1 MPSSA
6 GSNLSGAD
14 WVSAGQPPQQSP
26 DLIYHEA
33 LRGALI
39 LLRAN
44 GGEIATLDT
53 AREVLLSRSRQIYP
67 RLDQAQ
73 GQAAP
78 TSRPRR
84 EPAAPFSDIESQP
97 THVLP
102 SPHGSAPYRLGEGLI
117 GYVAQRGTP
126 LIVNAD
132 QYREQFR
139 GARDLEGQWYLAV
152 PIFRP
157 GDLSLLRSDQ
167 GVLGAIVVYNRDPH
181 WPFTPRDIELLALHA
196 DRLARRMMDEE
207 LRRSIQIQG
216 VLIDLLR
223 GTEERDADISA
234 IYQRVRHAVDRTIQ
248 PPSFALISL
257 DETGTEATFEIAE
270 RDGMPAQGRSMKA
283 SDLPAW
289 WRHWVAKGKTI
300 RRGGLDEF
308 KMYHDEFTLGWGSD
322 APAQSIIATPLTH
335 RARIIGA
342 LVIGSPHPNAF
353 SDEQQGALEA
363 IARTT
368 AAVLETTRLAEQNRR
383 SLERLAALNSALQG
397 LNTTLD
403 LQATAD
409 TLAGFAI
416 QITGAAAATIFLR
429 DVETK
434 TFVARSIQPANVTS
448 LPLQEIVIPEDWRYL
463 RNLPLSEET
472 LLQDNVES
480 AWSADTGIGRFLS
493 EQQIRS
499 FLIVPIISRD
509 VPSGG
514 SQGKVV
520 GLLFVYTPGQP
531 APFQHISRNSGQV
544 QALAAQAGIAINNA
558 LLYEDLVSALERQKE
573 LDRLKDEFILT
584 ISHEFRTPL
593 TAIEGYGS
601 LLSKHGDRLDVVK
614 ATRFADEI
622 HRATIQLNGM
632 ISMLSDANRLST
644 QDLEVT
650 IKPARVLDAIE
661 QALYNQGPQAR
672 ERIVVEAPGD
682 LGVLAN
688 PERLST
694 VFSNLLS
701 NALKY
706 AEHGPITVLAYG
718 ESQAAL
724 VRAGRLTSER
734 AAAGERWVVMVV
746 QDTGPGIPRE
756 EQDKLFQKFVRLP
769 RSLTTA
775 VRGTGL
781 GLWICAEYIHA
792 MGGKIWVESE
802 MGQGARFLFCLPA
815 AALNARQ

>member
-1 MPSSA
+1 M
-6 GSNLSGAD
+6 
-14 WVSAGQPPQQSP
+14 
-26 DLIYHEA
+26 
-33 LRGALI
+33 

-44 GGEIATLDT
+44 GGEIATLDST
-53 AREVLLSRSRQIYP
+53 REALVSRSRQIYP
-67 RLDQAQ
+67 RLDPAQA
-73 GQAAP
+73 QAAP
-78 TSRPRR
+78 SSRPRR
-84 EPAAPFSDIESQP
+84 EPAAPISDIEGQP

-102 SPHGSAPYRLGEGLI
+102 SPQGSTPYRLGEGLI
-117 GYVAQRGTP
+117 GFVAQKGVP
-126 LIVNAD
+126 VILNAD

-139 GARDLEGQWYLAV
+139 GARDVEGQWYLAV

-157 GDLSLLRSDQ
+157 GDLSSLRGDH
-167 GVLGAIVVYNRDPH
+167 GVLGVIVLYNRDPH
-181 WPFTPRDIELLALHA
+181 WAFTSRDAELLALHA

-216 VLIDLLR
+216 ALIDVLR
-223 GTEERDADISA
+223 GAEERDADVSL
-234 IYQRVRHAVDRTIQ
+234 IYQRVKHAVDRTIH
-248 PPSFALISL
+248 PSSFALISL
-257 DETGTEATFEIAE
+257 DDSGTEATFEIAE
-270 RDGMPAQGRSMKA
+270 RDGMPAQGGSMKA
-283 SDLPAW
+283 TDLPAW
-289 WRHWVAKGKTI
+289 WRHWVVKGKTL
-300 RRGGLDEF
+300 RRGGLDEH
-308 KMYHDEFTLGWGSD
+308 KMYPEEFILGWGSD
-322 APAQSIIATPLTH
+322 APAQSIIATPLALRGRT
-335 RARIIGA
+335 IGA

-368 AAVLETTRLAEQNRR
+368 AAVLENTRLAEQNRR
-383 SLERLAALNSALQG
+383 SFERLAALNSALQG
-397 LNTTLD
+397 LNATLD

-416 QITGAAAATIFLR
+416 QMTGAVAAVVFLR

-434 TFVARSIQPANVTS
+434 TFVARSIQPASTTS
-448 LPLQEIVIPEDWRYL
+448 LPLQELIIPEGWRYL
-463 RNLPLSEET
+463 RNLPMSEET

-480 AWSADTGIGRFLS
+480 AWGDDTGIARFLK
-493 EQQIRS
+493 EQGIRS
-499 FLIVPIISRD
+499 FLIVPIISRE
-509 VPSGG
+509 VESGG
-514 SQGKVV
+514 THGKVV

-531 APFQHISRNSGQV
+531 SPFQHISRNSGQV
-544 QALAAQAGIAINNA
+544 QALASQAGIAINNA
-558 LLYEDLVSALERQKE
+558 LLYDDLVTALERQKE

-601 LLSKHGDRLDVVK
+601 LLSKHGDRLDVEK

-622 HRATIQLNGM
+622 HRATIQLNSM
-632 ISMLSDANRLST
+632 ITMLSDANRLSA

-650 IKPARVLDAIE
+650 VKPARVLDAIE

-672 ERIVVEAPGD
+672 ERIAVEVPGD

-706 AEHGPITVLAYG
+706 AEHGPITVRASG
-718 ESQAAL
+718 ESRASL
-724 VRAGRLTSER
+724 MRAGRLTQER
-734 AAAGERWVVMVV
+734 ATAGERWVVMAV

-781 GLWICAEYIHA
+781 GLWICAEYVHA
-792 MGGKIWVESE
+792 MGGEIWVESE
-802 MGQGARFLFCLPA
+802 LAHGARFLFCLPA
-815 AALNARQ
+815 ASLNAR